1 MLRKVILY
9 GILKVNLTSVLGF
22 YKTFLYMETT
32 LKVWWQRL
40 HVPGNNHI
48 HGKTVTIFKSA
59 LSLHLNI
66 ERLFELWISCGI
78 SLQSCI
84 ADKNDV

>member
-1 MLRKVILY
+1 MLWIVILY

-40 HVPGNNHI
+40 YVPGNNHI
-48 HGKTVTIFKSA
+48 HGKTVTIGGKRWDMDF
-59 LSLHLNI
+59 NT
-66 ERLFELWISCGI
+66 C
-78 SLQSCI
+78 
-84 ADKNDV
+84 